1 MRKAVGMRSFK
12 QRGGGGGG
20 GGGGGPTCPAG
31 FICSDTTTLWLVGGV
46 VLVGIAGMAWWA
58 AKVQTHT
65 QVPAPAPVPTVYVVQ
80 AQAPQSQS
88 GLLQGAKVQVRMNQH
103 IRPDLYPEP
112 VQRLSLGIPGLQTR
126 TTAGPVTQV
135 GILTAEGGSSGSA
148 APDRT
153 ILPLYG
159 RELDARR
166 GRWNYYTR
174 TDGTNPVQVPIRVR
188 NRVCDDDTN
197 GCDEIGSDDSIHV
210 PALGRAFTATVYRK
224 SIFG

>member
-1 MRKAVGMRSFK
+1 MAKR
-12 QRGGGGGG
+12 
-20 GGGGGPTCPAG
+20 CPKG
-31 FICSDTTTLWLVGGV
+31 YVCSDTTTIWIIVFV
-46 VLVGIAGMAWWA
+46 VA
-58 AKVQTHT
+58 AIFAAIWFFGRPV
-65 QVPAPAPVPTVYVVQ
+65 APPPEAPKVYVVQ
-80 AQAPQSQS
+80 APAPPPPAVS
-88 GLLQGAKVQVRMNQH
+88 NQM
-103 IRPDLYPEP
+103 IRPDLFPEP
-112 VQRLSLGIPGLQTR
+112 VQRLGAGIPALSSRG
-126 TTAGPVTQV
+126 TAGPITQV

-174 TDGTNPVQVPIRVR
+174 TDGTNPVQVPVRVK

-197 GCDEIGSDDSIHV
+197 GCDEVYNDDAIHV
-210 PALGRAFTATVYRK
+210 PALGRAFKATIYRK